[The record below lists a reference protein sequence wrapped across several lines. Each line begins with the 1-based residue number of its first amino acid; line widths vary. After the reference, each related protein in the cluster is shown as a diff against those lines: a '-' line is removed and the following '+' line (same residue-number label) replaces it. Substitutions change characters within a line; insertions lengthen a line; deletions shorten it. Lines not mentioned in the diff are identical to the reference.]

1 MTIPVVTTDTLEG
14 YKTSGVGK
22 LLSTT
27 VAANMKDYYAS
38 DSEKIENAKHLY
50 ELEKDNYLSLSIDG
64 AMRGVGG
71 DMPGVA
77 TLRDAYKLKPG
88 KSVSFKFRI
97 SKI

>member
-38 DSEKIENAKHLY
+38 DSEKIENAKEQAIDSLRAKAAEQDLNAIVGLNI
-50 ELEKDNYLSLSIDG
+50 ELFRADDGRFFSYLVT
-64 AMRGVGG
+64 AYATGVKV
-71 DMPGVA
+71 VA
-77 TLRDAYKLKPG
+77 REG
-88 KSVSFKFRI
+88 
-97 SKI
+97 